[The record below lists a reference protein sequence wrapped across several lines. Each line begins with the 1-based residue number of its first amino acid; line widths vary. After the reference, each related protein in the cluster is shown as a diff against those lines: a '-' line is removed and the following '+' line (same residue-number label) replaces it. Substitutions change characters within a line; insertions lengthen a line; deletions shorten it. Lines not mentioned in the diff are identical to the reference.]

1 VAFDPGGVEMAGF
14 ASSKIPLTI
23 FVTPSL

>member
-1 VAFDPGGVEMAGF
+1 VAFDPGGVEMAGS

-23 FVTPSL
+23 FVTLFL